1 MALDK
6 ELEEAVR
13 SVVAEAM
20 QPAAV
25 AQRLIAWLKELSE
38 IDLGPEDKSRHL
50 DNLRSALDLTGHAHE
65 D

>member
-13 SVVAEAM
+13 SVVAEAK
-20 QPAAV
+20 QPSAV
-25 AQRLIAWLKELSE
+25 TQRLIAWLKELSE
-38 IDLGPEDKSRHL
+38 NDLGPEDKSRHF
-50 DNLRSALDLTGHAHE
+50 DNLRGTLDLPGDAHE

>member
-13 SVVAEAM
+13 SVVAEAK
-20 QPAAV
+20 QPSAV

-38 IDLGPEDKSRHL
+38 TDLGPEDKSRHL
-50 DNLRSALDLTGHAHE
+50 DNLRGALDLSGDAHE